1 MSLLVCVLSEVSVC
15 LSPVSILI
23 DICFTPRHSESKHSQ
38 DQIFE
43 QFHKFRSQYIHIDFN
58 KDLIIIVF
66 CSDNI
71 PTIKIKSWPADSTLF
86 DGDLMAGPYPT
97 LFSSNM
103 DASLT
108 GIKGDPRKAHWDI
121 MKISRLIFM
130 PENIDFDEAVQ
141 IVKKPR

>member
-1 MSLLVCVLSEVSVC
+1 MESVY
-15 LSPVSILI
+15 LHRII
-23 DICFTPRHSESKHSQ
+23 NRH
-38 DQIFE
+38 
-43 QFHKFRSQYIHIDFN
+43 
-58 KDLIIIVF
+58 LIIIII

-97 LFSSNM
+97 LFSTNM

-130 PENIDFDEAVQ
+130 PESIDFQEAAQ

>member
-1 MSLLVCVLSEVSVC
+1 
-15 LSPVSILI
+15 
-23 DICFTPRHSESKHSQ
+23 
-38 DQIFE
+38 
-43 QFHKFRSQYIHIDFN
+43 
-58 KDLIIIVF
+58 
-66 CSDNI
+66 
-71 PTIKIKSWPADSTLF
+71 
-86 DGDLMAGPYPT
+86 MAGPYPT
-97 LFSSNM
+97 LLVFSSNM